1 MRQAIVKVLCTA
13 KELVLLLTAV
23 RHVFGGY
30 GEGGVGG
37 GIVVDAL
44 LGLGVMCTD
53 G

>member
-1 MRQAIVKVLCTA
+1 MLCTG

-30 GEGGVGG
+30 GDVGGGGGG